1 MRILFLSNWY
11 PYPSDNGS
19 KLRIY
24 QLIKLLSEEHSVSL
38 LSFTDRPSEQHPQEL
53 EGLCDSIHVVK
64 RKKYNPHRFRS
75 ILGLLSRRPRSFVD
89 TYSHEMAAHIRR
101 EIAEH
106 TYDLVLA
113 SELDMAAYRPLF
125 ANTAS
130 ILEDLEL
137 GIVKV
142 LVSNSP
148 TWWTKIRRMLT
159 WIKLQN
165 YLRHIL
171 PFFNCIT
178 VVSRDEA
185 ALARNLAPKT
195 AAVEIV
201 PNFIDIKNY
210 EIPET
215 EDRADSMIFMG
226 SFRYDAN
233 YDAMTWF
240 LKDIFPLI
248 RERIPSVQLT
258 VTGDHVGL
266 PLPNNENVRLT
277 GYVEDVRPYLAS
289 SLVSLVPL
297 RMGGGT
303 RLKILE
309 SMALRTPV
317 VSTSK
322 GAEGLELNDGE
333 HLLIAD
339 TPEVFADKVIRI
351 LTDPSLRVRLA
362 DSAHDVL
369 LDKYETQ
376 AVRPRLQTLI
386 EAVSS
391 SKNATSPEAGRKMSD
406 LEISE
411 AR

>member
-11 PYPSDNGS
+11 PYPPDNGS
-19 KLRIY
+19 KLRIF
-24 QLIKLLSEEHSVSL
+24 QLLQFLSEEHSVSL
-38 LSFTDRPSEQHPQEL
+38 LSFIDRPSEHHPKEL
-53 EGLCDSIHVVK
+53 EELCESIHVVK
-64 RKKYNPHRFRS
+64 RKKFHPHRLLSFP
-75 ILGLLSRRPRSFVD
+75 GLLSRRPRSFVD
-89 TYSHEMAAHIRR
+89 TYSHEMEANIRR
-101 EIAEH
+101 EIGEH

-113 SELDMAAYRPLF
+113 SELDMAAYWPLF
-125 ANTAS
+125 KNTAS

-137 GIVKV
+137 GIVRA

-148 TWWTKIRRMLT
+148 TWWIKIRRMLT
-159 WIKLQN
+159 WLKLQE

-171 PFFNCIT
+171 PLFNCIT

-185 ALARNLAPKT
+185 ALVRNLVPIT
-195 AAVEIV
+195 TAVEVV
-201 PNFIDIKNY
+201 PNFIEIKNY
-210 EIPET
+210 EIPEV
-215 EDRADSMIFMG
+215 ENRADSMIFMG

-240 LKDIFPLI
+240 LEDVYPLI
-248 RERIPSVQLT
+248 RDRIPGAQLT
-258 VTGDHVGL
+258 VTGDHAGL
-266 PLPNNENVRLT
+266 PLPTTENIRLT

-339 TPEVFADKVIRI
+339 TPEDFADKVIRV
-351 LTDPSLRVRLA
+351 LMDPSLRAQLA
-362 DSAHDVL
+362 ESAYDVL

-376 AVRPRLQTLI
+376 AVRPKLRTLI
-386 EAVSS
+386 DDVTSRKNGISLGAGGKVSD
-391 SKNATSPEAGRKMSD
+391 R
-406 LEISE
+406 EIFE
-411 AR
+411 TR